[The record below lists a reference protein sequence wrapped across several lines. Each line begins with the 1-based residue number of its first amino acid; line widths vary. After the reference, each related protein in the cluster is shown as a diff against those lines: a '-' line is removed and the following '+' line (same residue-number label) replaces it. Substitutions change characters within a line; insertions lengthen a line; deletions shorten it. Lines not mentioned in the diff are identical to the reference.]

1 MRRRGIATGLKVSL
15 FKYKTPMEFPV
26 VHVSLFY
33 KYFAPLEQVSLLN
46 HKSRRDLLFV
56 VVVFNSKTP
65 QERKHRKGGKP
76 QRF

>member
-15 FKYKTPMEFPV
+15 LKYKTPMEFPV

-56 VVVFNSKTP
+56 VVVFNSTGKLRRSLIYTP
-65 QERKHRKGGKP
+65 NGLN
-76 QRF
+76 